1 MADLTPV
8 KGSSAIQAQGYDPET
23 GTLTVQL
30 HNGKRYAYSD
40 VSLEKYAAFT
50 GAASMG
56 SFWNSKIKTAHQ
68 HQEIDPMEKR
78 K

>member
-1 MADLTPV
+1 MKLEPV
-8 KGSSAIQAQGYDPET
+8 KGSSAIQAQGYDPAT

-30 HNGKRYAYSD
+30 HNGKRYAYKD
-40 VSLEKYAAFT
+40 VSPEKYVAFT

-56 SFWNSKIKTAHQ
+56 SFWNSKIKSMHQ
-68 HQEIDPMEKR
+68 HAELDPTEKG